1 MSHHQGLLSLGR
13 LWLLFLMVSLQG
25 QSWFLE
31 ELGPYAFTAPIFV
44 GDSISQIL
52 VRLLIQAQLPP
63 THFLSLAPALSFLL
77 TAHLGC
83 WGVSR
88 ETPVHHQE
96 KLGVGIE
103 QRALVSWPKSD
114 LPPPTS

>member
-1 MSHHQGLLSLGR
+1 MPLPLLSLWVTAS
-13 LWLLFLMVSLQG
+13 LKYWLGFRSRPSSHQPV
-25 QSWFLE
+25 
-31 ELGPYAFTAPIFV
+31 
-44 GDSISQIL
+44 
-52 VRLLIQAQLPP
+52 
-63 THFLSLAPALSFLL
+63 FLSLAPALSFFL

-103 QRALVSWPKSD
+103 QRALVSCPKPD

>member
-1 MSHHQGLLSLGR
+1 MHLQLLSLWATAS
-13 LWLLFLMVSLQG
+13 LKYWLGF
-25 QSWFLE
+25 
-31 ELGPYAFTAPIFV
+31 
-44 GDSISQIL
+44 
-52 VRLLIQAQLPP
+52 PP
-63 THFLSLAPALSFLL
+63 TRFLSLSSALSFLL

-96 KLGVGIE
+96 KLGARIE
-103 QRALVSWPKSD
+103 QRALISCPKSD